1 MKFFKR
7 YFNIISFTLLIFVVI
22 LFLQNLKYIPDFDLD
37 NKKDRYL
44 GRLLLNYNIAK
55 EIETFNTDP
64 VKYEKKILDRL
75 AIIPKNLPEDS
86 RENYAKSIKLKIE
99 LAKKGMQL
107 ANEDFKDNYFE
118 IMKIDN
124 TIRLIDLVQFA
135 RNDEGY
141 ISPLDEY
148 GSELEEVYGLSKLDY
163 DFTAPENKDVLINQF
178 AQDIECYIDYNYIR
192 AMFDVLHKEIKDKLI
207 LSENT
212 CKNFAGFYMLFSQQD
227 LIRRNNFHLIFLAF
241 AFIITVLK
249 DKKYNAPKLNYTMD
263 TSLFTMTNKYIREFL
278 CLAFITVILP
288 VGLLLA
294 ANLGG
299 EGFSFKAPVLT
310 IPEDYELSDTK
321 SLGAKAQE
329 GFERITGYDVV
340 DYSTFFADDTTFAAG
355 RSDVLIMSY
364 RPQIQEYKTVF
375 IKAVVLDLL
384 RILLVAVAVAFIAS
398 VFNKRWVVLLLTTAL
413 AILFLNAYNLN
424 SIFDPFSWPV
434 STSIVQGARVLKDGR
449 LSFNRAMIILSSY
462 TVVIYLLNLLVLK
475 KKKALI

>member
-37 NKKDRYL
+37 DKKDTYL
-44 GRLLLNYNIAK
+44 GRFLLNYNIAK
-55 EIETFNTDP
+55 NIETLNTDP
-64 VKYEKKILDRL
+64 VKYEKKILDDL
-75 AIIPKNLPEDS
+75 AIIPKSLPEDK

-107 ANEDFKDNYFE
+107 ANEDFKGNYFE

-135 RNDEGY
+135 RDDEGY

-163 DFTAPENKDVLINQF
+163 DFTAPENKDLLINQL
-178 AQDIECYIDYNYIR
+178 AQDMECYIDYNYIR
-192 AMFDVLHKEIKDKLI
+192 AMFDVLHKEIKDKLV
-207 LSENT
+207 LSEIT
-212 CKNFAGFYMLFSQQD
+212 YKNFAGVYMLFSQQD
-227 LIRRNNFHLIFLAF
+227 LIRKNNFHLIFLAF

-249 DKKYNAPKLNYTMD
+249 DKKYNAPKLNYTMN

-288 VGLLLA
+288 VSLLLA

-299 EGFSFKAPVLT
+299 KGFSFKAPVLT

-321 SLGAKAQE
+321 SLGANAKE
-329 GFERITGYDVV
+329 GAERITGYDVI
-340 DYSTFFADDTTFAAG
+340 DYATFFADDTTYAAG

-364 RPQIQEYKTVF
+364 KPQIQEYKTIF

-398 VFNKRWVVLLLTTAL
+398 VFNKRWVVLLFTTAL

-434 STSIVQGARVLKDGR
+434 STSIVKGVRVLKGGR
-449 LSFNRAMIILSSY
+449 LSFNRAMTILSSY

-475 KKKALI
+475 KKKALV

>member
-1 MKFFKR
+1 MMR
-7 YFNIISFTLLIFVVI
+7 VTY
-22 LFLQNLKYIPDFDLD
+22 
-37 NKKDRYL
+37 
-44 GRLLLNYNIAK
+44 
-55 EIETFNTDP
+55 
-64 VKYEKKILDRL
+64 
-75 AIIPKNLPEDS
+75 
-86 RENYAKSIKLKIE
+86 
-99 LAKKGMQL
+99 
-107 ANEDFKDNYFE
+107 
-118 IMKIDN
+118 
-124 TIRLIDLVQFA
+124 
-135 RNDEGY
+135 
-141 ISPLDEY
+141 EY

-163 DFTAPENKDVLINQF
+163 DFTAPENKDVLINQL
-178 AQDIECYIDYNYIR
+178 AQDMECYIDYNYIR

-207 LSENT
+207 LSENI
-212 CKNFAGFYMLFSQQD
+212 CKNFAGVYMLFSQQD
-227 LIRRNNFHLIFLAF
+227 LIRKNNFHLIFLAF

-249 DKKYNAPKLNYTMD
+249 DKKYNAPKLNYTMN

-288 VGLLLA
+288 VSLLLA

-299 EGFSFKAPVLT
+299 KGFSFKAPVLT

-329 GFERITGYDVV
+329 GAERIIGFDVI
-340 DYSTFFADDTTFAAG
+340 DYATFFADDTTYAAG

-364 RPQIQEYKTVF
+364 KPQIQEYKTIF

-398 VFNKRWVVLLLTTAL
+398 VFNKRWVVLLFTTAL

-434 STSIVQGARVLKDGR
+434 STFIVKGACVLRDGR
-449 LSFNRAMIILSSY
+449 LTFNRAMIILSSY

-475 KKKALI
+475 KKKALV

>member
-22 LFLQNLKYIPDFDLD
+22 LFLQDIKYLQNFDLD
-37 NKKDRYL
+37 NKKNRYL
-44 GRLLLNYNIAK
+44 SKLLFNYNIANQ
-55 EIETFNTDP
+55 IETFNTDP
-64 VKYEKKILDRL
+64 VKYEKNILEQL
-75 AIIPKNLPEDS
+75 LIVPKSLPEDK
-86 RENYAKSIKLKIE
+86 RENYAKSIKLKKE

-107 ANEDFKDNYFE
+107 ANEDFKGNYFE

-124 TIRLIDLVQFA
+124 IIRLIDLVQFA
-135 RNDEGY
+135 RDDKGY

-163 DFTAPENKDVLINQF
+163 DFTAPENEDVLINQL
-178 AQDIECYIDYNYIR
+178 AQDKECYIDYNYIR
-192 AMFDVLHKEIKDKLI
+192 AMFDVLHKEIKEKMI
-207 LSENT
+207 LSENGN
-212 CKNFAGFYMLFSQQD
+212 KNFAGVYMLFSQQD
-227 LIRRNNFHLIFLAF
+227 LIRKYNFHLIFLAF

-249 DKKYNAPKLNYTMD
+249 DKKYNAPKLDYTMN

-299 EGFSFKAPVLT
+299 KGFSFKAPVLT
-310 IPEDYELSDTK
+310 IPENYELSDTK
-321 SLGAKAQE
+321 SLGAWAQE

-340 DYSTFFADDTTFAAG
+340 DYSTFFADDTTYAAG

-364 RPQIQEYKTVF
+364 TPQIQEYKTIF

-413 AILFLNAYNLN
+413 AILILNAYNLN
-424 SIFDPFSWPV
+424 SIYDPFSWPV
-434 STSIVQGARVLKDGR
+434 STSIVKGARVLKDGR